1 MAADGQ
7 DPPLADAAAAASG
20 DDDAAAADALL
31 SPASEQLTLLY
42 QGEVYVF
49 DPVPPQKVAPSA
61 PFASNFFPI
70 AFAEPAVLTLPALD
84 GAAGSELRRGNIR
97 LL

>member
-49 DPVPPQKVAPSA
+49 DPVPPQK
-61 PFASNFFPI
+61 
-70 AFAEPAVLTLPALD
+70 
-84 GAAGSELRRGNIR
+84 
-97 LL
+97 